1 LKTFITFRIGMFAFY
16 VPVSGA
22 QMLLIMV
29 AITALLGAFFWHE
42 IQFERA
48 HPTHYHSLL
57 GTP

>member
-1 LKTFITFRIGMFAFY
+1 MFAFY